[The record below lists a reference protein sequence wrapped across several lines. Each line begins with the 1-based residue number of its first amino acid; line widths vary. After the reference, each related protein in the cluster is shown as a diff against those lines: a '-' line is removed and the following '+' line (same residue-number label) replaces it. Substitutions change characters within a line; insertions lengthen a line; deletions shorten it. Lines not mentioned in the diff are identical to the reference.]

1 VGGYDTAGFAVHG
14 FLLDRGRYK
23 TVDVPGVSKTV
34 AFRVNARGRSWASTR
49 TRVADAMASC
59 SRRVSSRRS
68 TSQAHLPR
76 RWASAARSSAHT
88 SIALRGAPVAFSG
101 GRGVYTPI
109 DFPGGPGDH
118 RVRHQQ
124 PRPDR
129 GHLCRYRR
137 TDPRVPAEPEWRLH
151 RDRRARRL
159 ADLPLRRQQ
168 PRQSLGLLPRRQPR
182 PPRVPV
188 RKRRPDDDR
197 SPARILRHP
206 SPRPERRGKIVGLY
220 ERGPGPSG
228 HSGGRCQSE
237 RRRAVNGYLADS
249 DEPGR
254 QRQEDG
260 VAQDEED

>member
-118 RVRHQQ
+118 RVHINN
-124 PRPDR
+124 R
-129 GHLCRYRR
+129 GQIAGTY
-137 TDPRVPAEPEWRLH
+137 
-151 RDRRARRL
+151 
-159 ADLPLRRQQ
+159 ADTGGRIRGYLRSQNGDYTGIDA
-168 PRQSLGLLPRRQPR
+168 PGASLTFPFG
-182 PPRVPV
+182 VNN
-188 RKRRPDDDR
+188 
-197 SPARILRHP
+197 
-206 SPRPERRGKIVGLY
+206 RGKVLGYYLDGNLVRHGFLFANGVLTTIDHPLASSDTQAHDLNDGA
-220 ERGPGPSG
+220 RSSASTSAGPGPAVTAEAGASPSG
-228 HSGGRCQSE
+228 
-237 RRRAVNGYLADS
+237 V
-249 DEPGR
+249 EP
-254 QRQEDG
+254 
-260 VAQDEED
+260 